1 MSLNNQYLI
10 PSINKAYKLSQKSK
24 LNNLSPN
31 LRPLQSQTKKIQ
43 NNLFPKSNHSNF
55 NIKVNKIRLKKENII
70 EGELNFDQSN
80 NFALYNQKPKIPI
93 NKQKKRMPN
102 KSPIP
107 IKADYKSKDI
117 FSFNKL
123 FNSNHKYIHHE
134 KNYNQNMINNY
145 LFVNNNSNQ
154 FSKTFSSF
162 YKKNNN
168 RSHTPILR
176 TANNKPFINLPNN
189 NKIKKTI
196 TEVIHLYYARRII
209 SLLLIYQIII
219 KSMPKSKDNPK
230 VQY

>member
-24 LNNLSPN
+24 LRNLSPN
-31 LRPLQSQTKKIQ
+31 LKPLQPQTKKIQ
-43 NNLFPKSNHSNF
+43 NNLFPKSNHNNF

-70 EGELNFDQSN
+70 EGELNFDQN
-80 NFALYNQKPKIPI
+80 NNYGIYDQKPKISI

-123 FNSNHKYIHHE
+123 FNSNHKYIHQE
-134 KNYNQNMINNY
+134 KNYNQNLINNY

-154 FSKTFSSF
+154 
-162 YKKNNN
+162 
-168 RSHTPILR
+168 IL
-176 TANNKPFINLPNN
+176 
-189 NKIKKTI
+189 
-196 TEVIHLYYARRII
+196 
-209 SLLLIYQIII
+209 III
-219 KSMPKSKDNPK
+219 FFLVNIFIIRI
-230 VQY
+230 